1 MSIVIPDSTEAL
13 GARHVAERL
22 QQNEF
27 TALWAGGCVRDL
39 LLNRTPIDYDIATN
53 AHPEA
58 VLRLFEGSLATGKS
72 FGVVRVPIDDHWFE
86 VATFREDHDYQDGRH
101 PERVTFTDARHD
113 AERRDFTINAMFFD
127 PLTSEVIDY
136 VQGKQDLQDKIVR
149 CVGNPR
155 ARFAEDHLRLLRAPR
170 FASTLGFDIESLT
183 AQAIRDEA
191 ENIKRISAE
200 RIRTELVRTLCEAAQ
215 AGDALMLLDSLELLE
230 PLLPEIKTMQG
241 QEQPPEFHPEGD
253 VFVHTVLMLNSM
265 ESPTP
270 ELAFSV
276 LLHDIGKPSTA
287 VLDGDR
293 WRFNGHASVGAD
305 MARKIMRRLRFSND
319 QIESVDAAIR
329 GHMRFMD
336 ANKMKRATLRRWMG
350 GPTFDLEMA
359 LHRLDCIGSHNKLD
373 HYEFLSAAR
382 KAFAAEPILPEPW
395 VTGADIIHMGITQG
409 PVVGKWKRR
418 VYELQ
423 LEGQVTDRDEAL
435 AQLRREMNEAGDTPT
450 LQEKDNKER
459 EG

>member
-1 MSIVIPDSTEAL
+1 MSILIPDSTEAL

-22 QQNEF
+22 QRNEC

-58 VLRLFEGSLATGKS
+58 VLKLFEGSLATGKS

-230 PLLPEIKTMQG
+230 PLLPEIKAMQG

-276 LLHDIGKPSTA
+276 LLHDIGKPPTA
-287 VLDGDR
+287 VLDGAR

-305 MARKIMRRLRFSND
+305 MARTIMRRLRFSND
-319 QIESVDAAIR
+319 QIETVDAAIR

-336 ANKMKRATLRRWMG
+336 ADKMKRA
-350 GPTFDLEMA
+350 
-359 LHRLDCIGSHNKLD
+359 
-373 HYEFLSAAR
+373 
-382 KAFAAEPILPEPW
+382 
-395 VTGADIIHMGITQG
+395 
-409 PVVGKWKRR
+409 
-418 VYELQ
+418 
-423 LEGQVTDRDEAL
+423 
-435 AQLRREMNEAGDTPT
+435 
-450 LQEKDNKER
+450 
-459 EG
+459 